1 MEAIDYL
8 SVSEC
13 VNWLTLLGVEKSLN
27 HQKFEILSIF
37 DIKIWLLL
45 LISLIFLSI
54 INMKF
59 SNKQNSFLAII
70 ISSINHIETLIT
82 RSGKKFENLFYLIQ
96 SSQKLSNLSY
106 LIESFQSKFT
116 KQLTFKQN
124 AIFDLVVD
132 ITFIVCFI

>member
-1 MEAIDYL
+1 MKTIDYL

-27 HQKFEILSIF
+27 HQKFEIFSIF

-59 SNKQNSFLAII
+59 SNKQNSFLTII
-70 ISSINHIETLIT
+70 ISLINHLETLIT
-82 RSGKKFENLFYLIQ
+82 KSGKKLSNLFYLIR
-96 SSQKLSNLSY
+96 
-106 LIESFQSKFT
+106 SFQSIFT
-116 KQLTFKQN
+116 KQITFKQN

-132 ITFIVCFI
+132 ITFIICFV

>member
-1 MEAIDYL
+1 MEKIDYL

-13 VNWLTLLGVEKSLN
+13 ANWLTLLGVEKSLN
-27 HQKFEILSIF
+27 RQKFEIFSIF

-45 LISLIFLSI
+45 LTSLIFLSI

-82 RSGKKFENLFYLIQ
+82 KSGKKLSNLFYLIR
-96 SSQKLSNLSY
+96 
-106 LIESFQSKFT
+106 SFQSIFT
-116 KQLTFKQN
+116 EKITFKQN

-132 ITFIVCFI
+132 ITFIVCFV